1 MSLLVDYLD
10 KTQKTGENGH
20 VEHDW
25 SENIQEQIIQFD
37 FQMTR
42 TNESGLKSLEQ
53 RLRSLLTKLKNEP
66 DTTYRVILFK
76 MIGCTR
82 DIVAGKGECDL
93 TYMMI
98 RVWYDFYPQLA
109 FVAIDSLLRRDDNTH
124 QFGSWKDA
132 KYFCEYCRRQ
142 GDATDHQLIQHVV
155 KTVNAQLEKDFNCY
169 MFSSEQNNLS
179 LLAKW
184 IPREKS
190 NKFGWLYELLA
201 TDFFPEYMITA
212 TTAGPRSRA
221 IIKCKTEYRHII
233 SKINKAIDTLQ
244 IKQCGQK
251 WSEIDFNK
259 VTSVSMTKQ
268 TKAFLNIKSK
278 DETRYPDNED
288 RVQCAVNFNEHVS
301 SSDKE
306 IKGKRVGIVDFV
318 KRAIDT
324 PSTGVLADVLNSQW
338 RDNSS
343 MNESLGNMIAMVDV
357 SGSME
362 GDPMHAA
369 IGLGIRIAEKSR
381 LGKRVLTFSQD
392 PEWVNLS
399 KIDNFVD
406 MVKCVQAAP
415 WGMNTNFYRAL
426 NIILDAIVELKMP
439 ADDVK
444 DMTLVILSD
453 MQMDEAD
460 KCNKHTLYENI
471 TREYAAAGVRVHR
484 VPYTPPRILFW
495 NLRSTNGFPVDT
507 TQSNTAMMSGYSPI
521 MLNQFIETGG
531 QITPWDNFM
540 KGLNNER
547 YGILE
552 KAATEFFYTL

>member
-1 MSLLVDYLD
+1 MSLLIEHID
-10 KTQKTGENGH
+10 KMQQRGENGH
-20 VEHDW
+20 VEHGW
-25 SENIQEQIIQFD
+25 SKNIQEQIVQLD
-37 FQMTR
+37 FQLTR
-42 TNESGLKSLEQ
+42 TNSAGIQALEQ
-53 RLRSLLTKLKNEP
+53 RLRSLLTSLKNEP

-76 MIGCTR
+76 MIGYTR
-82 DIVAGKGECDL
+82 DIVSGKGECDL
-93 TYMMI
+93 TYMLI

-109 FVAIDSLLRRDDNTH
+109 FTAIDSLLRRDDGLH

-132 KYFCEYCRRQ
+132 KYFCEYCRKR
-142 GDATDHQLIQHVV
+142 GDMTDHELIQHVV
-155 KTVNAQLEKDFNCY
+155 KTVNSQLEKDYAVY

-190 NKFGWLYELLA
+190 NKFGWLYERLA
-201 TDFFPEYMITA
+201 TDFFPEYMTTA
-212 TTAGPRSRA
+212 TSCVTKSRA
-221 IIKCKTEYRHII
+221 IVKCKTEYRHII

-251 WSEIDFNK
+251 WADIDFNK
-259 VTSVSMTKQ
+259 VTSVSMAKQ
-268 TKAFLNIKSK
+268 TKAFMNVKSK
-278 DETRYPDNED
+278 DETRYPDNGD
-288 RVQCAVNFNEHVS
+288 RVQCAENFNEYIS

-306 IKGKRVGIVDFV
+306 MKGKRVGIVDFV
-318 KRAIDT
+318 KRAIET

-343 MNESLGNMIAMVDV
+343 MTDSLGNMIAMVDV

-369 IGLGIRIAEKSR
+369 IGLGIRIAEKSK
-381 LGKRVLTFSQD
+381 LGKRVLTFNQD
-392 PEWVNLS
+392 PAWVNLS
-399 KIDNFVD
+399 KIDHFVD

-426 NIILDAIVELKMP
+426 NLILDAIVELKLSAP
-439 ADDVK
+439 DVK

-460 KCNKHTLYENI
+460 TCDKNTLYKSIE
-471 TREYAAAGVRVHR
+471 RKYAEAGIKVNGI
-484 VPYTPPRILFW
+484 PYSPPRILFW

-507 TQSNTAMMSGYSPI
+507 TQSNTAMMSGYSPAL
-521 MLNQFIETGG
+521 LNNFIKTGG
-531 QITPWDNFM
+531 QSNPWDTFLE
-540 KGLNNER
+540 GLKNER
-547 YGILE
+547 YDILE
-552 KAATEFFYTL
+552 KTAAEFF

>member
-10 KTQKTGENGH
+10 KNHRTGENGH
-20 VEHDW
+20 IEHDW

-42 TNESGLKSLEQ
+42 TGKTGQEQ
-53 RLRSLLTKLKNEP
+53 RLRSILTSLASEAGI
-66 DTTYRVILFK
+66 TYRVILFK
-76 MIGCTR
+76 MIGYTR

-98 RVWYDFYPQLA
+98 RVWYDFYPRLA

-132 KYFCEYCRRQ
+132 KYFCEYCRKHC
-142 GDATDHQLIQHVV
+142 DSTDHELIKHVV
-155 KTVNAQLEKDFNCY
+155 KTVNVQLEKDFNCY

-201 TDFFPEYMITA
+201 SDFFPEYMETA
-212 TTAGPRSRA
+212 TTSVSRSRA
-221 IIKCKTEYRHII
+221 IIKCKTEYRRII
-233 SKINKAIDTLQ
+233 SKINKALDTLQ
-244 IKQCGQK
+244 IKQCDQQ
-251 WSEIDFNK
+251 WSKIDFNK
-259 VTSVSMTKQ
+259 VTSVSMIKQ
-268 TKAFLNIKSK
+268 TKAFLNVDKKS
-278 DETRYPDNED
+278 EPRYPDNED
-288 RVQCAVNFNEHVS
+288 RVQCAENFNEYIF

-318 KRAIDT
+318 KRAIEI

-357 SGSME
+357 SGSMD

-381 LGKRVLTFSQD
+381 LGKLVITFSQD
-392 PEWVNLS
+392 PAWVNFS

-426 NIILDAIVELKMP
+426 NLILDAIVELKMS
-439 ADDVK
+439 ANDVK

-460 KCNKHTLYENI
+460 ACNKHTLYENI

-495 NLRSTNGFPVDT
+495 NLRSTNGFPV
-507 TQSNTAMMSGYSPI
+507 QSNQPNTAMMSGYSPI
-521 MLNQFIETGG
+521 MLNQFIETDE
-531 QITPWDNFM
+531 QINPWDIFI

-547 YGILE
+547 YSILE
-552 KAATEFFYTL
+552 KAATEFF

>member
-10 KTQKTGENGH
+10 KNHRTGENGH
-20 VEHDW
+20 IEHDW

-42 TNESGLKSLEQ
+42 TNSVGLQSLEQ
-53 RLRSLLTKLKNEP
+53 RLRSLLTSLSGEAGIK
-66 DTTYRVILFK
+66 YQVILFK
-76 MIGCTR
+76 MIGYTR

-98 RVWYDFYPQLA
+98 RVWYDFYPKLA
-109 FVAIDSLLRRDDNTH
+109 FAAIDSLLQRDDGLH

-132 KYFCEYCRRQ
+132 KYFCNYCRQR
-142 GDATDHQLIQHVV
+142 GDATDHELIQHVV
-155 KTVNAQLEKDFNCY
+155 KMMNVQLEKDFNCY
-169 MFSSEQNNLS
+169 MFSAELTKLS

-190 NKFGWLYELLA
+190 NKFGWVYERLA
-201 TDFFPEYMITA
+201 ADFFPEYMTTA
-212 TTAGPRSRA
+212 TTAAARSRA
-221 IIKCKTEYRHII
+221 IIKCKTEYRRII
-233 SKINKAIDTLQ
+233 SKINKALDTLQ
-244 IKQCGQK
+244 IKQCDQQ
-251 WSEIDFNK
+251 WSKIDFNK
-259 VTSVSMTKQ
+259 VTSVSMIKQ
-268 TKAFLNIKSK
+268 TKAFLNVDKKS
-278 DETRYPDNED
+278 EPRYPDNED
-288 RVQCAVNFNEHVS
+288 RVQCALNFNEHVS

-318 KRAIDT
+318 KRAIET

-357 SGSME
+357 SGSMD

-381 LGKRVLTFSQD
+381 LGKRVITFSQD
-392 PEWVNLS
+392 PAWVNFS

-406 MVKCVQAAP
+406 IVKCVKDAP
-415 WGMNTNFYRAL
+415 WGTNTNFYRAL
-426 NIILDAIVELKMP
+426 NLILDAIIELKMS

-460 KCNKHTLYENI
+460 ACNKHTLYENI

-495 NLRSTNGFPVDT
+495 NLRSTNGFPV
-507 TQSNTAMMSGYSPI
+507 QSNQPNTAMMSGYSPI
-521 MLNQFIETGG
+521 MLNQFIETGE
-531 QITPWDNFM
+531 QINPWDTFI

-547 YGILE
+547 YSILE
-552 KAATEFFYTL
+552 KAATEFF

>member
-1 MSLLVDYLD
+1 MSLLIDQID
-10 KTQKTGENGH
+10 KMQQRGENGH
-20 VEHDW
+20 VEHGW
-25 SENIQEQIIQFD
+25 SKNIQEQIVQLD
-37 FQMTR
+37 FQLTR
-42 TNESGLKSLEQ
+42 TNSAGIHALEQ
-53 RLRSLLTKLKNEP
+53 RLRSLLTSLAGEAGI
-66 DTTYRVILFK
+66 TYRVILFK
-76 MIGCTR
+76 MIGYTR
-82 DIVAGKGECDL
+82 DIVSGKGECDL

-98 RVWYDFYPQLA
+98 RVWYDFYPKLA
-109 FVAIDSLLRRDDNTH
+109 FAAIDSLLQRDDGLH

-132 KYFCEYCRRQ
+132 KHFCEYCRQR

-155 KTVNAQLEKDFNCY
+155 KTMNVQLEKDFNCY
-169 MFSSEQNNLS
+169 MFSMELNNLS

-190 NKFGWLYELLA
+190 NKFGWLYERLA

-212 TTAGPRSRA
+212 TTGVTKSRA
-221 IIKCKTEYRHII
+221 IVKCKTEYRHII
-233 SKINKAIDTLQ
+233 SKINKALDTLQ
-244 IKQCGQK
+244 IKQCGQQ
-251 WSEIDFNK
+251 WSEIDFKK
-259 VTSVSMTKQ
+259 VTSVSMAKQ
-268 TKAFLNIKSK
+268 TKAFLNVKSK
-278 DETRYPDNED
+278 DEMRYPDNED
-288 RVQCAVNFNEHVS
+288 RVQCAVNFNEYITS
-301 SSDKE
+301 RDKE

-318 KRAIDT
+318 KRAIET

-343 MNESLGNMIAMVDV
+343 MTDSLGNMIAMVDV

-369 IGLGIRIAEKSR
+369 IGLGIRIAEKSK

-392 PEWVNLS
+392 PAWVNLS
-399 KIDNFVD
+399 KIDHFVD

-426 NIILDAIVELKMP
+426 NLILDAIVELKMS
-439 ADDVK
+439 AADVK

-471 TREYAAAGVRVHR
+471 AREYASAGVRVNR

-507 TQSNTAMMSGYSPI
+507 TQSNTAMMSGYSPAL
-521 MLNQFIETGG
+521 LNNFIKTGG
-531 QITPWDNFM
+531 RSNPWDTFLE
-540 KGLNNER
+540 GLKNER
-547 YGILE
+547 YDILE
-552 KAATEFFYTL
+552 KAAVEFF